1 MLDVAL
7 RNVTVADRLRD
18 VSAEFTRN
26 SHTAVVGPPAAGA
39 STLLQVIAG
48 DLRPDRGSV
57 IIGTRDVTS
66 LKRARRPLLYAIST
80 LDAPLRWSVRHLLV
94 AAVRRRTLDRQD
106 RQREFEL
113 TAAKW
118 RLSSILDRPLRALS
132 SSERALASL
141 AWIELLRPA
150 IVVADRLLESLNA
163 SLFAEIAD
171 DFYRTLRVIGATVIT
186 TPSSTLELGF
196 ADQILV
202 LENGR
207 IVQEGTPGEVYRH
220 PISEAAAV
228 ATGEVNVIPI
238 HVRGNAIESVIGT
251 WVVARPPFEGSGIAL
266 ARPHDF
272 EIAPAGAES
281 DLIFGVEEA
290 SFRGDRWQARGILS
304 GNISLRVELPAGS
317 AIHKGRLIPLRFDPN
332 RFTILARDAPR
343 ITTVPTDVV
352 PPLSESR

>member
-1 MLDVAL
+1 VLDVAL
-7 RNVTVADRLRD
+7 RNITVADRLRD

-26 SHTAVVGPPAAGA
+26 SHTAIVGPPAAGA

-66 LKRARRPLLYAIST
+66 LKRARRPLLYATSN
-80 LDAPLRWSVRHLLV
+80 LDAPLRWSVRHLLI

-113 TAAKW
+113 TAEKW

-132 SSERALASL
+132 SSEQTLANL
-141 AWIELLRPA
+141 ARIELLRPA
-150 IVVADRLLESLNA
+150 VLVADRLLQSLNA

-171 DFYRTLRVIGATVIT
+171 DFYRTLRVIGATVIN
-186 TPSSTLELGF
+186 TPSSALELGF
-196 ADQILV
+196 ADQVVV
-202 LENGR
+202 LEGGR
-207 IVQEGTPGEVYRH
+207 VVQEGTPGEVYRH
-220 PISEAAAV
+220 PISEAVAV

-238 HVRGNAIESVIGT
+238 HVKGNLVESAIGT
-251 WVVARPPFEGSGIAL
+251 WKITRPTFEGSGVAL

-272 EIAPAGAES
+272 EIAPTGEES

-290 SFRGDRWQARGILS
+290 SFRGDRWQARGVLS
-304 GNISLRVELPAGS
+304 GNVTLRVELPAGA

-332 RFTILARDAPR
+332 RFTILARDAPA

>member
-1 MLDVAL
+1 
-7 RNVTVADRLRD
+7 
-18 VSAEFTRN
+18 
-26 SHTAVVGPPAAGA
+26 
-39 STLLQVIAG
+39 
-48 DLRPDRGSV
+48 
-57 IIGTRDVTS
+57 
-66 LKRARRPLLYAIST
+66 
-80 LDAPLRWSVRHLLV
+80 
-94 AAVRRRTLDRQD
+94 
-106 RQREFEL
+106 
-113 TAAKW
+113 
-118 RLSSILDRPLRALS
+118 LS
-132 SSERALASL
+132 SSEQALANL

-220 PISEAAAV
+220 PISEAAAL

-238 HVRGNAIESVIGT
+238 HVRGNAIESAIGT
-251 WVVARPPFEGSGIAL
+251 WILARPPFEGSGIAL

-290 SFRGDRWQARGILS
+290 SFRGDRWQARGVLS
-304 GNISLRVELPAGS
+304 GNITLRVELPAGS

-332 RFTILARDAPR
+332 RFTILARDAPP
-343 ITTVPTDVV
+343 ITTVPTDIV